1 MFVPSVEVLG
11 LARQHLDYLSVRQRL
26 IAENI
31 ANSDTP
37 DYRGKDLLTFTEA
50 LTRTA
55 EARPRATHP
64 AHFTALPGQPPF
76 REDRGADG
84 WELAPSDNDVVLEQE
99 MIKNNEVKGQYGATV
114 GIMRTFSDMLGRTL
128 NIRG

>member
-11 LARQHLDYLSVRQRL
+11 LARQHMDYLSVRQRL

-31 ANSDTP
+31 ANADTP
-37 DYRGKDLLTFTEA
+37 DFRGRDLLSFTEA

-55 EARPRATHP
+55 NAQARATHP

-76 REDRGADG
+76 RENRSAEG
-84 WELAPSDNDVVLEQE
+84 WELAPSENDVVIEQE
-99 MIKNNEVKGQYGATV
+99 MIKHNEVKGQYATTV
-114 GIMRTFSDMLGRTL
+114 SVLRTFADMMARPL